1 MIGLALNC
9 LEPRS
14 IFPIDNP
21 AAGFPFLALGA
32 FLAMWGKRELQ
43 RAGTTAHP
51 SLPATALVDSGPFR
65 FSRNP
70 LYLARLL
77 LYVGLALA
85 MNTAWPLATLV
96 PLALVLHYGV
106 ICREERYLD
115 AKFGD
120 VYREYQARVRR
131 WL

>member
-1 MIGLALNC
+1 MVGLALNW

-21 AAGFPFLALGA
+21 AAGLPFLAAGA
-32 FLAMWGKRELQ
+32 LLAMWGKRELQ

-51 SLPATALVDSGPFR
+51 ALPATALVETGPFR

-70 LYLARLL
+70 LYLARML

-96 PLALVLHYGV
+96 PLGLVLHYGV
-106 ICREERYLD
+106 ICREERYLG

-120 VYREYQARVRR
+120 SYREYQARVRR